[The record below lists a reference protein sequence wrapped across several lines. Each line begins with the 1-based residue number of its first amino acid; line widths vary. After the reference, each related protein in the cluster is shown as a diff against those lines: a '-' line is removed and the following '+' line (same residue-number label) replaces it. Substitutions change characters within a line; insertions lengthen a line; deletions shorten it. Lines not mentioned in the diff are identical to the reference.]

1 MPPKKKQLKG
11 GLFDP
16 ASMTMALM
24 TTPEIK
30 LLDTSSSTSTS
41 TTYSSKNYLNVPNG
55 GGKPTQKKAKP
66 ASSTTGGSKKT
77 KTKK

>member
-16 ASMTMALM
+16 ASMTMTLM

-30 LLDTSSSTSTS
+30 MLDTSSSPSTN
-41 TTYSSKNYLNVPNG
+41 YSSKNYLNVPNG
-55 GGKPTQKKAKP
+55 GGKPTQKKAK
-66 ASSTTGGSKKT
+66 STTSTTSGGRKPT